1 MEVTLLSLTPV
12 DTPVRLLVVDPS
24 AADLASMASL
34 AEVEGVDVRTAV
46 DASGAV
52 EQCRHGYLD
61 LVMIGAGA
69 DGAAG
74 TRLLQAIRTQRPTVH
89 AVLMSGP
96 GARVARPS
104 PDEDLAC
111 FDKPVGLGPLRQ
123 LVRELRNRP
132 RHVPN
137 DLNDG
142 SAGLPHSSLKL
153 DELKHG
159 GRH

>member
-1 MEVTLLSLTPV
+1 V

-24 AADLASMASL
+24 AANLASMASL

-52 EQCRHGYLD
+52 EQCRLGYLD
-61 LVMIGAGA
+61 LVMIDAGA
-69 DGAAG
+69 DGIAG
-74 TRLLQAIRTQRPTVH
+74 NRVLQAIRTQRPTVH

-96 GARVARPS
+96 GSRVFRPS
-104 PDEDLAC
+104 PDEDLAW

-123 LVRELRNRP
+123 LVRELRKRP

-137 DLNDG
+137 DLSDG
-142 SAGLPHSSLKL
+142 CAGSDQQEHR
-153 DELKHG
+153 

>member
-1 MEVTLLSLTPV
+1 MEMSLLSPAVV

-24 AADLASMASL
+24 AANLASMASL

-52 EQCRHGYLD
+52 EQCRLGYLD
-61 LVMIGAGA
+61 LVMIDAGA
-69 DGAAG
+69 DGVAG
-74 TRLLQAIRTQRPTVH
+74 NRVLQAIRTQRPTVH
-89 AVLMSGP
+89 AVLMNGP
-96 GARVARPS
+96 GARAPRAA
-104 PDEDLAC
+104 PDHDLAW
-111 FDKPVGLGPLRQ
+111 FDKPIGLGPLRQ

-137 DLNDG
+137 DLNGECAG
-142 SAGLPHSSLKL
+142 SDQQEHR
-153 DELKHG
+153 

>member
-1 MEVTLLSLTPV
+1 MLSLTPV

-34 AEVEGVDVRTAV
+34 AEVEGIDVRTAV

-52 EQCRHGYLD
+52 EQCRLGYLD
-61 LVMIGAGA
+61 LVMI
-69 DGAAG
+69 DAG
-74 TRLLQAIRTQRPTVH
+74 TDGVAGVRLLQAIRTQRPTVH

-96 GARVARPS
+96 GARVAWPS
-104 PDEDLAC
+104 PGEDLAC
-111 FDKPVGLGPLRQ
+111 FDKPVGVGPLRQ

-137 DLNDG
+137 DLNDAG
-142 SAGLPHSSLKL
+142 SDQLEHR
-153 DELKHG
+153 

>member
-1 MEVTLLSLTPV
+1 
-12 DTPVRLLVVDPS
+12 
-24 AADLASMASL
+24 
-34 AEVEGVDVRTAV
+34 
-46 DASGAV
+46 
-52 EQCRHGYLD
+52 
-61 LVMIGAGA
+61 MIDAGA
-69 DGAAG
+69 DGS
-74 TRLLQAIRTQRPTVH
+74 RLLQAIRTQRPTVH

-96 GARVARPS
+96 GARVARQS
-104 PDEDLAC
+104 RDEDLAC

-142 SAGLPHSSLKL
+142 SEGFLHSSLKL
-153 DELKHG
+153 DELKHR

>member
-34 AEVEGVDVRTAV
+34 AEVEGIDVRTAV

-61 LVMIGAGA
+61 LVMIDAGA
-69 DGAAG
+69 DGS
-74 TRLLQAIRTQRPTVH
+74 RLLQAIRTQRPTVH

-104 PDEDLAC
+104 RDEDLAC

-142 SAGLPHSSLKL
+142 SEGFLHSSLKL
-153 DELKHG
+153 DELKHR